1 MLVLAPAG
9 GVVCYVLEVARRG
22 HAARCFASTFVRS
35 ARQDLAIFRPSR
47 HQALRGATIPHQR
60 FPPHMD
66 TPLRD
71 RIATSAFAFRGYN
84 VKNIGRSTELLQ
96 HHAYGPVVEEH
107 LRRASELCS
116 DTVHAK
122 VDLVSRVRRNED
134 TDLETFA
141 DAIGLI
147 ISMELVQLRLL
158 EQFFDINWRKS
169 QLAFGYS
176 LGEVAAL
183 IATDVFQ
190 MESIL
195 PPPLA
200 MAHECV
206 ELARD
211 ATMGVLFTRA
221 RELDLD
227 AVRLTCLEI
236 NYEARGVM
244 GISSY
249 LAPNSVLLLGQYDT
263 LDRFQAR
270 FRQRFPHPTH
280 LRRNNDKWPPL
291 HTPLLW
297 ERNIPNRAA
306 VMMHTMPGGFTR
318 PTPTILSC
326 VTGRADYNEH
336 NSREILNRWI
346 DHPQRL
352 WDVVCGTLASG
363 VETVVHVGPVPNL
376 LPATFKR
383 VSDNVRTQLSGGG
396 LNGFGRRAIA
406 GIARRPWLQR
416 MLSQRAALLR
426 APFVEHLILEDWL
439 LEQEVP

>member
-1 MLVLAPAG
+1 MPVELPATS
-9 GVVCYVLEVARRG
+9 RRQVMQT
-22 HAARCFASTFVRS
+22 S
-35 ARQDLAIFRPSR
+35 
-47 HQALRGATIPHQR
+47 
-60 FPPHMD
+60 
-66 TPLRD
+66 LRD
-71 RIATSAFAFRGYN
+71 RLATSAYAFRGYN

-96 HHAYGPVVEEH
+96 HHAYGPVVVEH
-107 LRRASELCS
+107 LRHMSELCS
-116 DTVHAK
+116 DAMHER
-122 VDLVSRVRRNED
+122 VDLVDRVRRNED
-134 TDLETFA
+134 TDLDSFGE
-141 DAIGLI
+141 AIGLI
-147 ISMELVQLRLL
+147 IAMELAQLRLL

-183 IATDVFQ
+183 IATDVFA

-195 PPPLA
+195 PPPLS
-200 MAHECV
+200 MARECA

-227 AVRLTCLEI
+227 AVRLTCLEV
-236 NYEARGVM
+236 NNEARGVI

-249 LAPNSVLLLGQYDT
+249 LAPNSVLLLGQGDT
-263 LDRFQAR
+263 IDRFQER
-270 FRQRFPHPTH
+270 FGRRFPKQTH
-280 LRRNNDKWPPL
+280 LRKNHEKWPPL

-306 VMMHTMPGGFTR
+306 VIMHTMPGGFKR
-318 PTPTILSC
+318 PTPAILSC
-326 VTGRADYNEH
+326 VTGRADYNEY
-336 NSREILNRWI
+336 NAREILNQWI

-363 VETVVHVGPVPNL
+363 VDTVVHVGPFPNL

-383 VSDNVRTQLSGGG
+383 VSDNVRNQLSGGG
-396 LNGFGRRAIA
+396 LNGFGKRAIA
-406 GIARRPWLQR
+406 GMARRPWMQR

-426 APFVEHLILEDWL
+426 APFVEHVILEDWL
-439 LEQEVP
+439 LAQEVP